1 MRSPKQSKHSH
12 MCEPPN
18 NSKLVTYNSDVRRRI
33 FTTSV
38 QAQKKRFE
46 VSHGPNT
53 LHVACDFYFV
63 ITCTFF
69 GLNLNKYNRFWHL
82 PYTKCNTVHTVITSS
97 VLWWHLHPQPRTYYC
112 CCTTT
117 LVLIPSYVRVPLL
130 WKYSNQYNSNSSA
143 VSSPTTR
150 WVNTRTR
157 FSDGYF

>member
-33 FTTSV
+33 FTSSV

-82 PYTKCNTVHTVITSS
+82 PYTKCNTYRNNIISS
-97 VLWWHLHPQPRTYYC
+97 LM
-112 CCTTT
+112 T
-117 LVLIPSYVRVPLL
+117 LT
-130 WKYSNQYNSNSSA
+130 
-143 VSSPTTR
+143 PTTQ
-150 WVNTRTR
+150 NLLLLLHNYTRVDSLLCT
-157 FSDGYF
+157 STPSMEI